1 MLGSTQGGS
10 RTSELRSSRGAGT
23 PSSHDG
29 RDQTPSVDA
38 TLQSPLAD
46 LQHRLK
52 ALMFR
57 DARLSDGRQST
68 ARLSDLA
75 RRLETCQTPEDLA
88 NLETALGLSEGEVAV
103 REVVADGLLQ
113 AEARSKAAAKA
124 VRQAFDDFMDL
135 CKVQLRQLLQ
145 ALDSQS
151 RDQSVHLQQVVVRGT
166 SEVLKAQVRTGL
178 TRDFDVSPPS
188 APGPSL
194 G

>member
-1 MLGSTQGGS
+1 
-10 RTSELRSSRGAGT
+10 
-23 PSSHDG
+23 
-29 RDQTPSVDA
+29 
-38 TLQSPLAD
+38 
-46 LQHRLK
+46 
-52 ALMFR
+52 MFR

-88 NLETALGLSEGEVAV
+88 NLETAFDWSYGEVAL
-103 REVVADGLLQ
+103 REVVAEGLLK
-113 AEARSKAAAKA
+113 AEAGLEAAAKA
-124 VRQAFDDFMDL
+124 VRQAFDAFMDL